1 MSTRHFIDIDQLDH
15 ADLRNIIDS
24 AKKMKQEGRNFPRPD
39 ERRVHDTLIMIFE
52 KASTRTRVSF
62 DVAMRQLGGQTI
74 VLNSNEMQLG
84 RGEPVSDT
92 AQVLSRYAELIMM
105 RTTSHDSILEL
116 AKYATIPVVNGL
128 SNLSHPCQIMAD
140 ILTFEEKKFE
150 IEKAKIAWIGDVN
163 NVARSWI
170 HAAARFGFDLRL
182 GCPREYGPSNELAN
196 WIEREKANV
205 VWIEDPHQ
213 AVGDVDC
220 VVTDVFVSMGD
231 SDAERRNK
239 VLADYIVD
247 SELMAKADSDAIFMH
262 CLPAQRGSE
271 VAAEIIDGPQSV
283 VFDEAENRLH
293 AQKSIL
299 AWCLK
304 MI

>member
-1 MSTRHFIDIDQLDH
+1 MSPRHFIDIDQLDH
-15 ADLRNIIDS
+15 TDLRNIIDS
-24 AKKMKQEGRNFPRPD
+24 AKKMKQQGRNFPRPD
-39 ERRVHDTLIMIFE
+39 ERRIHDTLIMIFE

-74 VLNSNEMQLG
+74 GLNSNDMQLG
-84 RGEPVSDT
+84 RGETVSDT

-116 AKYATIPVVNGL
+116 ARHATIPVVNGL

-140 ILTFEEKKFE
+140 ILTFEEKKFS
-150 IEKAKIAWIGDVN
+150 IEKAKVAWIGDVN
-163 NVARSWI
+163 NVAKSWV

-182 GCPREYGPSNELAN
+182 GCPREYGPSNELTD
-196 WIEREKANV
+196 WIKRENASV
-205 VWIEDPHQ
+205 AWIEDPRQ
-213 AVGDVDC
+213 AAEDVDC

-231 SDAERRNK
+231 SDADRRNK
-239 VLADYIVD
+239 VLANYIVD
-247 SELMAKADSDAIFMH
+247 ADLMANADSDAIFMH

-271 VAAEIIDGPQSV
+271 VAADVIDGPQSV

-299 AWCLK
+299 AWCLE